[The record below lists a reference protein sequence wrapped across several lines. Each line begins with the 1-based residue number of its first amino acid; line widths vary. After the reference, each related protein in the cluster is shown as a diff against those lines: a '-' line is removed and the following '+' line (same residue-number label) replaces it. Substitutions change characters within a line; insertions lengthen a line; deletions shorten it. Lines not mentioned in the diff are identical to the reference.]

1 MQSHQ
6 ARRTRY
12 ATFALFA
19 ALFAVGLLLGT
30 VAFAQYPNKPVTYTI
45 PFNPGGESD
54 VTARLQQEGLEEIL
68 GVDIV
73 IQNQDGGGGAVGW
86 SEFQRS
92 AQPDGYRII
101 SVNLPHIIAQPA
113 SRADAGY
120 TSDGFEPLYW
130 FHFTPNML
138 VVQEDSE
145 FQTLEEFIA
154 FGKENPQVLTIGGS
168 GTLSANHL
176 ETLRLENAAEVD
188 LTYIPFTGSA
198 PTYPAVLGGHVS
210 ALMSYSTTPFAVD
223 GVRALA
229 VASEERLP
237 FLPDVPTFRELGYDI
252 VGGAY
257 RGLAVPN
264 DTPQEV
270 KDTLVAAFD
279 TVTNDISAQQSELGY
294 LPTYI
299 SGEEAVAVVEE
310 VRQNYQEIIEAQSGN

>member
-1 MQSHQ
+1 MCSTM
-6 ARRTRY
+6 RRVLLALVAALTLG
-12 ATFALFA
+12 AFAL
-19 ALFAVGLLLGT
+19 
-30 VAFAQYPNKPVTYTI
+30 AQYPDKPITYTI

-73 IQNQDGGGGAVGW
+73 IQNQDGGGGAVAW

-101 SVNLPHIIAQPA
+101 GVNLPHIIAQPA
-113 SRADAGY
+113 SRADTGY
-120 TSDGFEPLYW
+120 TTDGFDVLYW
-130 FHFTPNML
+130 FHFTPSML
-138 VVQEDSE
+138 VVREDSE
-145 FQTLEEFIA
+145 FQTLEDFIA
-154 FGKENPQVLTIGGS
+154 FAKENPQVVTVGGS

-176 ETLRLENAAEVD
+176 ETLRLENTADVD

-257 RGLAVPN
+257 RGVAVPN
-264 DTPQEV
+264 GTPQEV
-270 KDTLVAAFD
+270 KDTLIAAFD
-279 TVTNDISAQQSELGY
+279 AETNSIADAQSALGY
-294 LPTYI
+294 LPTYL
-299 SGEEAVAVVEE
+299 SGDEAVAVVEE
-310 VRQNYQEIIEAQSGN
+310 MRQNYQDIIEAQAGN

>member
-1 MQSHQ
+1 M
-6 ARRTRY
+6 RRILLALVT
-12 ATFALFA
+12 ALVGFAL
-19 ALFAVGLLLGT
+19 
-30 VAFAQYPNKPVTYTI
+30 AQYPDQPITYTI

-68 GVDIV
+68 GTDIV
-73 IQNQDGGGGAVGW
+73 IQNQDGGGGAVAW

-120 TSDGFEPLYW
+120 TTDGFDVLYW
-130 FHFTPNML
+130 FHFTPNLL
-138 VVQEDSE
+138 VVREDSE
-145 FQTLEEFIA
+145 FQTLEDLLTFA
-154 FGKENPQVLTIGGS
+154 GENPQVITVGGS

-176 ETLRLENAAEVD
+176 ETLRLENAADVD
-188 LTYIPFTGSA
+188 LTYIPFTGSS
-198 PTYPAVLGGHVS
+198 PTYPAILGGHVT
-210 ALMSYSTTPFAVD
+210 ALMTYSTTPFAVD

-257 RGLAVPN
+257 RGVAVPSG
-264 DTPQEV
+264 TPQEI
-270 KDTLVAAFD
+270 KDTLIAAFD
-279 TVTNDISAQQSELGY
+279 AETNNISDAQSELGY
-294 LPTYI
+294 LPTYL
-299 SGEEAVAVVEE
+299 SGDEAVAVIEE
-310 VRQNYQEIIEAQSGN
+310 MRQNYQDIIEAQAGN